1 MKHECHISESL
12 NAELE
17 LLCRFN
23 LDTRQVGLKIHGD
36 ATASIIEAARQLYRK
51 KLITQP
57 DGGYLTDA
65 GIEAAE
71 HLQKVLALLQPK

>member
-1 MKHECHISESL
+1 MKYHMNESL
-12 NAELE
+12 NAEFE

-36 ATASIIEAARQLYRK
+36 AAASVIEAAKQLFRK

-71 HLQKVLALLQPK
+71 HLQKVLALLQRK